1 MDAATIAASLRE
13 LAAYLRL
20 DKDPHRARAYDG
32 AASTVAAIHDLEAR
46 VAAGTLRELPG
57 IGASTAAMITA
68 LHRGEDV
75 ETLTRLRERW
85 PPLVVELAQIPK
97 IGVKKAREL
106 VELLAPA
113 DLDQLVKLAESGA
126 VRELP
131 GFGKVS
137 EEKLAAAL
145 RTRHEQRSR
154 RLLLDARKLGGE
166 LARYL
171 ASCPDARDVQLAGE
185 IRRWC
190 EVVGTISLV
199 VTTETPAAVRAHLA
213 RHPLVVSLEDRG
225 AVFCGRLGDGGQLEV
240 RCARPGFA
248 GAALILAT
256 GSQPHVAKLRE
267 RGDVEGTPG
276 DEHAVYAALGL
287 PWLPPEIRDGDDELS
302 GERFDDLIT
311 VADVTGAVHCHT
323 TYSDGRNSIAEMAA
337 AAAAHGLGFITIT
350 DHSAAAFYAQG
361 LDGARLRAQWTEL
374 AEVQATTGVRLIR
387 GTEADILADGQLDVP
402 AGTLGELEV
411 VIASIHQRHK
421 LDEDAMTKRVVTA
434 MRQPCFKIWGHAL
447 GRLVLSR
454 EPIAVRFDE
463 ILDAIAESP
472 AAIEI
477 NGDPHRLDLDPVRVR
492 KAKARGA
499 KFVVSTDAHSV
510 RGLDD
515 IEYAVAMARR
525 GRLRP
530 ADVLNTRPADEF
542 LAAVRPMR

>member
-1 MDAATIAASLRE
+1 MDAAEIAATLRE

-20 DKDPHRARAYDG
+20 ERDPHRARAYDG
-32 AASTVAAIHDLEAR
+32 AANTVAAIHDLDAR

-57 IGASTAAMITA
+57 IGASTATMITA

-75 ETLTRLRERW
+75 ETLTKLRERW

-106 VELLAPA
+106 VELLAPD
-113 DLDQLVKLAESGA
+113 DLDQLIAMAESGK

-145 RTRHEQRSR
+145 KTRHERRSR
-154 RLLLDARKLGGE
+154 RLLVDARKLAGE
-166 LARYL
+166 LARFL
-171 ASCPDARDVQLAGE
+171 QPHAREIQIAGD

-190 EVVGTISLV
+190 EVVGTISLLA
-199 VTTETPAAVRAHLA
+199 TTDTPGAIRDALNRYPQIVD
-213 RHPLVVSLEDRG
+213 VQERG
-225 AVFCGRLGDGGQLEV
+225 AVITARLGDGGQVEV
-240 RCARPGFA
+240 RCASRNL
-248 GAALILAT
+248 GAALIVAT

-267 RGDVEGTPG
+267 RGPLDDLPG
-276 DEHAVYAALGL
+276 DEAAVYAALGL
-287 PWLPPEIRDGDDELS
+287 PWLPPEVRDGDDELS
-302 GERFDDLIT
+302 GERFDDLVT
-311 VADVTGAVHCHT
+311 VKDITGAVHCHT
-323 TYSDGRNSIAEMAA
+323 TASDGRNTIEEMAA
-337 AAAAHGLGFITIT
+337 AAGRHGLQFLTIT

-361 LDGARLRAQWTEL
+361 LDEARMRAQWL
-374 AEVQATTGVRLIR
+374 DIAKAQDDAPVRLIR
-387 GTEADILADGQLDVP
+387 GTEADILEHGALDVP
-402 AGTLGELEV
+402 AGVLGELEV

-421 LDEDAMTKRVVTA
+421 LDEDGMTKRVVTA

-463 ILDAIAESP
+463 ILDAIVESP

-492 KAKARGA
+492 RAKARGA
-499 KFVVSTDAHSV
+499 KFVLSTDAHSV

-515 IEYAVAMARR
+515 LEYAVAMARR

-530 ADVLNTRPADEF
+530 ADVLNTLPTAEF
-542 LAAVRPMR
+542 LTAVRPIR